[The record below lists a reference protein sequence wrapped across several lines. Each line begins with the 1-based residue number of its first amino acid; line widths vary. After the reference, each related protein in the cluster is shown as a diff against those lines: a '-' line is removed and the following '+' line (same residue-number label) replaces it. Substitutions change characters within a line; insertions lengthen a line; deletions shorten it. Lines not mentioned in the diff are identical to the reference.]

1 MSRIKVCELMNDA
14 IMATNK
20 LCTRRTPGLHR
31 GVLRIHKEPAAV
43 GPPQGIHRLIG
54 Q

>member
-14 IMATNK
+14 IMTTNNLWTPRTHG
-20 LCTRRTPGLHR
+20 LCA
-31 GVLRIHKEPAAV
+31 GVLRIHKEPAAAAA
-43 GPPQGIHRLIG
+43 PQGIHRLIG